1 MWIYFTI
8 QSRDENSNQ
17 PKTKLE
23 TQMQP
28 KKKDAIEKRRKVI
41 EYGCPS
47 ALTSFVYSPFIET
60 LTTCVFRKTGQ
71 HHVMGRAV
79 HRWLNAPSQEKTKR
93 EPNGHFS
100 VLYGCF
106 RLLLMLFFFWG
117 WGLRAAPNSH
127 VNFAYVYIRKSHD
140 SFFFWREFRL
150 IIQQHGHSDLTAPSS
165 LCFVSQSGRRLS
177 ELTWS
182 FDRSVM
188 NLFCERDCLSAFSIA
203 CGYVL
208 FLWSMRRHFKLHK

>member
-106 RLLLMLFFFWG
+106 RLLLMLFFFG
-117 WGLRAAPNSH
+117 GVGATCRSQ
-127 VNFAYVYIRKSHD
+127 FACKFCLCLYTQEPWL
-140 SFFFWREFRL
+140 FFFLARVPA
-150 IIQQHGHSDLTAPSS
+150 DYPTA
-165 LCFVSQSGRRLS
+165 
-177 ELTWS
+177 
-182 FDRSVM
+182 RS
-188 NLFCERDCLSAFSIA
+188 
-203 CGYVL
+203 
-208 FLWSMRRHFKLHK
+208 

>member
-1 MWIYFTI
+1 MCVPQNRPTPCNG
-8 QSRDENSNQ
+8 QGRSQVTERALPREN
-17 PKTKLE
+17 E
-23 TQMQP
+23 TWA
-28 KKKDAIEKRRKVI
+28 KWSFFSLIW
-41 EYGCPS
+41 
-47 ALTSFVYSPFIET
+47 LFSFVVDA
-60 LTTCVFRKTGQ
+60 VFLG
-71 HHVMGRAV
+71 G
-79 HRWLNAPSQEKTKR
+79 
-93 EPNGHFS
+93 
-100 VLYGCF
+100 
-106 RLLLMLFFFWG
+106 G

-203 CGYVL
+203 CGYVCFFDQCEDIL
-208 FLWSMRRHFKLHK
+208 NCTNSHKACVTVKEQDRATPPYFLLVSLSWRGGGEQLY